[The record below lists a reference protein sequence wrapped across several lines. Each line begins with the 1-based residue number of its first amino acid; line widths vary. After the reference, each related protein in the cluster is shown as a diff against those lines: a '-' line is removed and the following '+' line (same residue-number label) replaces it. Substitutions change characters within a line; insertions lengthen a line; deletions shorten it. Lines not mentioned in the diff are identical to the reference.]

1 MLETFLT
8 DGRALAD
15 TLDADYAQLWRS
27 MDRASR
33 GGKRFR
39 PALVVGSYQ
48 ALGGRD
54 LALAQHVGEAI
65 ELLHTGFVMH
75 DDVIDRDEVRRGEL
89 NVSGTFAHRALAAGA
104 RDDRAALLGQTAGI
118 LAGDLALVGA
128 TRMMAQAPADA
139 STVHRLLEL
148 LERAVQIT
156 AAGELADVRFS
167 LDLEDPTFGEVLTM
181 AEHKTAVY
189 SFELP
194 LQAGA
199 VLAGATHDIAA
210 RLSEV
215 GRMVGIA
222 FQLVDD
228 LLGVF
233 GDESVTGKSTL
244 TDLREGKITPLIAYA
259 RTTACWPTIAHD
271 VGDPEL
277 TPERADH
284 VRGVLESCGA
294 RNAIEDLAH
303 GYIATAHSVIADLP
317 VPEQFRTWVAQ
328 MTATAVE
335 RAA

>member
-1 MLETFLT
+1 MLESFLT

-15 TLDADYAQLWRS
+15 SLDEDYAQLWRS
-27 MDRASR
+27 IDRASR

-39 PALVVGSYQ
+39 PALVIGSYQ
-48 ALGGRD
+48 ALGGGD
-54 LALAQHVGEAI
+54 LALAEHVGEAI

-104 RDDRAALLGQTAGI
+104 RSDRAELLGQTAGI

-128 TRMMAQAPADA
+128 TRMLAQAPTDGP
-139 STVHRLLEL
+139 TVHRLLDL

-167 LDLEDPTFGEVLTM
+167 LDLDDPTLGEVLTM

-189 SFELP
+189 SFVLP

-199 VLAGATHDIAA
+199 VLAGASDEIAA
-210 RLSEV
+210 RLSEI

-244 TDLREGKITPLIAYA
+244 TDLREGKITPLVAYA
-259 RTTACWPTIAHD
+259 RTTSCWPTIAHD

-277 TPERADH
+277 TLERACY
-284 VRGVLESCGA
+284 VRDVLESCGA
-294 RNAIEDLAH
+294 RGAIEELAH
-303 GYIATAHSVIADLP
+303 GYIATAHSAIADLP
-317 VPEQFRTWVAQ
+317 VPEEFRTWAAQ
-328 MTATAVE
+328 MTATAVA